1 MKHIERHHSRYTPA
15 QLFDLVADIERYP
28 DFLPW
33 MIAARITGRK
43 DQTMFVELTMGT
55 FFLRK
60 QFSTTALLQ
69 RPHRMQINSK
79 DPMFERFEHIWT
91 FDPAAAGGTDV
102 EYRVDFEFRSRILQA
117 LAETS
122 FAERT
127 KTIMTAYMRWAEHN
141 YGSPMLSRQ

>member
-1 MKHIERHHSRYTPA
+1 
-15 QLFDLVADIERYP
+15 
-28 DFLPW
+28 
-33 MIAARITGRK
+33 
-43 DQTMFVELTMGT
+43 
-55 FFLRK
+55 
-60 QFSTTALLQ
+60 
-69 RPHRMQINSK
+69 MQINSK

-102 EYRVDFEFRSRILQA
+102 EYRVDFEVRSRILQA